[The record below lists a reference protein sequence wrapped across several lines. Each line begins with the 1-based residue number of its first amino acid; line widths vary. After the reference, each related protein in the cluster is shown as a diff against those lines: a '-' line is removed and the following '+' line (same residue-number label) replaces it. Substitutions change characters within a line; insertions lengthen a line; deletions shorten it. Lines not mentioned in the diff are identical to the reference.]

1 MIAAV
6 TCDIIKSRQYSNAD
20 RSKVNDL
27 IRSAFNEAIDLFP
40 EAKADKL
47 SFSII
52 QGDEFQFVIN
62 NPALA
67 YRFVVFYRLILSLK
81 DLKPNFRA
89 GIGFG
94 EVSISSDNSYKMDG
108 SAFHNSRDALN
119 IFKNKKYKYRITTL
133 KSDVKE
139 IESQLDLIA
148 MYNDFIEQR
157 WSIKQRNSIYLY
169 EKFGSF
175 KEAAKHDSVSFQALQ
190 QRIKVSGYIQM
201 DYGFYKNTVLVSSML
216 QP

>member
-62 NPALA
+62 KPAMA

-94 EVSISSDNSYKMDG
+94 EVAVSNANSYKMDG
-108 SAFHNSRDALN
+108 SAFHRSRDAFQKFSQPKFRN
-119 IFKNKKYKYRITTL
+119 RITHIL
-133 KSDVKE
+133 CSNQELNDQFE
-139 IESQLDLIA
+139 ILA

-157 WSIKQRNSIYLY
+157 WSKKQKNSIYLY
-169 EKFGSF
+169 EKYGSL
-175 KEAAKHDSVSFQALQ
+175 KELQNTILFHYKLYSNVLKSQA
-190 QRIKVSGYIQM
+190 IPKWIM
-201 DYGFYKNTVLVSSML
+201 DF
-216 QP
+216 